1 MTLYKMVLKLDPLCV
16 CVCAHPEPKKR
27 QPGVWFEKTLFGGEE
42 RSVCWLQE
50 SGWEWE
56 VGVGAP

>member
-16 CVCAHPEPKKR
+16 CVHTLNPKKGN
-27 QPGVWFEKTLFGGEE
+27 PGVWFEKTLLGEE
-42 RSVCWLQE
+42 EGSVCWLQE